1 MVNGILLGLLQSV
14 IGKGNVTSRG
24 NYAFHCPFCKHRKPK
39 LEIKKEPE
47 QFVRFK
53 GMNRR

>member
-1 MVNGILLGLLQSV
+1 MAKGKNIKLKIDCLMQWLGSLT
-14 IGKGNVTSRG
+14 K
-24 NYAFHCPFCKHRKPK
+24 KPK

-53 GMNRR
+53 EMNRR